1 MLRTPST
8 ALAAALVLSA
18 LAAASPAARA
28 ADLHWFYDGQSQG
41 QYEPRY
47 EPRYEDNEYRH
58 GRYGERAYI
67 PEPDYSVYR
76 PENGYEADGYSGH
89 KRGHRGPGGHAQFS
103 CLEGVESLKQAGF
116 RHIEVVDCANGSYV
130 YDAVRR
136 RVPWRIEV
144 SRASG
149 DIVNVEPLGE

>member
-18 LAAASPAARA
+18 LATAPAAHA
-28 ADLHWFYDGQSQG
+28 ADVRWFYDGQSQG
-41 QYEPRY
+41 QYEPC
-47 EPRYEDNEYRH
+47 YEDNEYRYGRH
-58 GRYGERAYI
+58 GGRGYI
-67 PEPDYSVYR
+67 PQPDYSVYR
-76 PENGYEADGYSGH
+76 PENGYTADGYGG
-89 KRGHRGPGGHAQFS
+89 RHRGYRDHAQFS

-116 RHIEVVDCANGSYV
+116 RHIEVVDCANESYV
-130 YDAVRR
+130 YDAVRQ

-149 DIVNVEPLGE
+149 DIITVEPLGE

>member
-18 LAAASPAARA
+18 LAAATPTASA

-47 EPRYEDNEYRH
+47 EDNEYAQGRH
-58 GRYGERAYI
+58 GERGYI

-76 PENGYEADGYSGH
+76 PENGYQEPDDGYPPRRH
-89 KRGHRGPGGHAQFS
+89 GPGGHAQFS

-130 YDAVRR
+130 YDAVRQ

-149 DIVNVEPLGE
+149 DILGVEPLGE

>member
-18 LAAASPAARA
+18 LATAPSARA
-28 ADLHWFYDGQSQG
+28 ADVHWFYDGQSQG
-41 QYEPRY
+41 QYEPRC
-47 EPRYEDNEYRH
+47 EDNEYRY
-58 GRYGERAYI
+58 GRHGERAYI
-67 PEPDYSVYR
+67 PRPDYSVYR
-76 PENGYEADGYSGH
+76 PESGYDADGYGRRH
-89 KRGHRGPGGHAQFS
+89 HGLGGRAQFS

-130 YDAVRR
+130 YDAVRQ

-149 DIVNVEPLGE
+149 GIVNLEPLGE